1 MGKFIKPL
9 LAKLAAEYYS
19 SLKFKSPPLP
29 VKNFTIFYYA
39 TAFIRK
45 DNKLLHIKR
54 TQHFNFSLQRKG
66 TPVSRR
72 EGNQFWRGFTPAAT
86 SSFSPA
92 LLSHCSLSLTLF
104 FCLTCQAE
112 KNSFAARK
120 GTICRSGQRI
130 TIPVKICPFEKRSQL
145 PLKAEAIKG
154 LRIPNQN
161 AENLLRAGNPL
172 QTITF

>member
-1 MGKFIKPL
+1 MWQLNINHL
-9 LAKLAAEYYS
+9 
-19 SLKFKSPPLP
+19 KSPSLP
-29 VKNFTIFYYA
+29 VKNFTIVYYE
-39 TAFIRK
+39 TNNGFIRK
-45 DNKLLHIKR
+45 DKKLLHVKR
-54 TQHFNFSLQRKG
+54 TQQHFNFSLQRKG

-112 KNSFAARK
+112 KNSFTARK

-130 TIPVKICPFEKRSQL
+130 TIPVKICPCEKQSQL

-154 LRIPNQN
+154 LQILNQN
-161 AENLLRAGNPL
+161 TENYLWAGNPL